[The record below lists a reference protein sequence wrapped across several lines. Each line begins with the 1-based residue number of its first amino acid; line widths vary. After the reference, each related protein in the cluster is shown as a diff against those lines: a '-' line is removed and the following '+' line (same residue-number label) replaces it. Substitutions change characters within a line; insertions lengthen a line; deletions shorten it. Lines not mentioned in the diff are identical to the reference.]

1 MKILSSAQLNIRY
14 KVIITVRFD
23 DNDVDDLTREIIFT
37 MRVENKTFFPP
48 TPLPPHSPFLVNFF
62 DKRH

>member
-48 TPLPPHSPFLVNFF
+48 PPPQPHSPFLVNFF